1 MGLIRKWREYMGPKD
16 EYLEAK
22 ENKAVKVGYGILIV
36 GTLLVLYYQIMLQ
49 QVSSVLDDPIYT
61 ALRDRLVPSSL
72 LLAIAILVSGT
83 AMTAIQARSG
93 STGSYQRFAN
103 VDRIPWDFVCFVAL
117 ACGASIGVLSFV
129 MRVLAEMQIVGFE
142 NVMWLPDIAIGAF
155 LGGLGFVIGLVVYAG
170 LFSSAIKRRHEIER
184 ELED

>member
-83 AMTAIQARSG
+83 ALTGLQARAG
-93 STGSYQRFAN
+93 SRGGAPRGAMVRISQRGFTACAASTM
-103 VDRIPWDFVCFVAL
+103 DRVFVAT
-117 ACGASIGVLSFV
+117 AD
-129 MRVLAEMQIVGFE
+129 R
-142 NVMWLPDIAIGAF
+142 
-155 LGGLGFVIGLVVYAG
+155 
-170 LFSSAIKRRHEIER
+170 
-184 ELED
+184 